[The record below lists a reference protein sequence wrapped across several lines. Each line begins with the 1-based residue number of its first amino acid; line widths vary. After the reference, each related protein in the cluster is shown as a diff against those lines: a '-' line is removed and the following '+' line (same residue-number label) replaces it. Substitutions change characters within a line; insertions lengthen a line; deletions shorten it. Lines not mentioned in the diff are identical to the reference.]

1 MATAGELQ
9 IILSAKDE
17 FSPHL
22 RQLGA
27 DLNRVE
33 QQVGRADSGLSRLGQ
48 IGLAGAGIG
57 VITQGI
63 TAAVGAM
70 GGLVTSASDLNEQ
83 LSRTGAVFGEAA
95 GAVTDFATTTA
106 QSLGITRTEALEA
119 AGSFGTLF
127 TAAGLSREA
136 AAGMSTDLV
145 RLAADLASFNN
156 ISPTEALDKLR
167 SGLVGEAEPL
177 RSVGVLLNEAGV
189 KAKAMELGLG
199 AVGRELTEA
208 EKVQARYALILDQTQ
223 TAQGDFARTSTSLA
237 NAQRI
242 IRASF
247 ADMGTELGQVLLPV
261 VARAAAWFANEL
273 PRAMATLRNVLQ
285 QLAPVLQAVLAGDLG
300 GALNHVIALLGQ
312 LTARLQ
318 PVLAQWGAAFLQW
331 VQDVTPP
338 LLAQLGALAGEVWA
352 WIEQQAPAF
361 VERLVGEWAPAF
373 AEWIAPAIPPLL
385 RELGALLLAIVDWA
399 LTTGLPALARLGVAL
414 GEALVKGL
422 VQALA
427 RVGPAIGEALDT
439 AFANNP
445 LAAAALAA
453 SLGPAGTLLTPG
465 ARAAVAGSAPA
476 LGGAAGAANVAGQG
490 ITVDVGGVTV
500 EVGLDPQAAAQQAG
514 AAVAAQVLAALT
526 QSATTTDPGA
536 TNRLAGAGR

>member
-27 DLNRVE
+27 DLNKVE
-33 QQVGRADSGLSRLGQ
+33 TQVQRADSGLSRLGQ

-63 TAAVGAM
+63 TAAVGAI
-70 GGLVTSASDLNEQ
+70 GDLVGSASDLNEQ
-83 LSRTGAVFGEAA
+83 VSRTGQIFGEAA
-95 GAVTDFATTTA
+95 GAVTDFASTTA
-106 QSLGITRTEALEA
+106 QALGISRAEALEA
-119 AGSFGTLF
+119 AGNFGQLF
-127 TAAGLSREA
+127 QTAGLSADA
-136 AAGMSTDLV
+136 AADMSTSLV
-145 RLAADLASFNN
+145 KLASDLASFNN
-156 ISPTEALDKLR
+156 ISTDDALQKLK
-167 SGLVGEAEPL
+167 SGLVGESEPL
-177 RSVGVLLNEAGV
+177 RSVGVLLSEDAV
-189 KAKAMELGLG
+189 KAQALAMGLANSAG
-199 AVGRELTEA
+199 ELTEA
-208 EKVQARYALILDQTQ
+208 AKVQARYALILQQTAS
-223 TAQGDFARTSTSLA
+223 AQGDFARTSTGLA

-247 ADMGTELGQVLLPV
+247 ADLRSELGGAFLPV
-261 VARAAAWFANEL
+261 VAQAASWLAQQL
-273 PRAMATLRNVLQ
+273 PRALQTVREAVQ
-285 QLAPVLQAVLAGDLG
+285 QLAPIIQAVLGGDLK
-300 GALNHVIALLGQ
+300 GALDGVVALVGAL
-312 LTARLQ
+312 AERLR

-338 LLAQLGALAGEVWA
+338 LLRQLAALAGDVWA
-352 WIEQQAPAF
+352 WIEQQAPVF
-361 VERLVGEWAPAF
+361 VERLTGEWAPAF
-373 AEWIAPAIPPLL
+373 AEWIAPAIPPLI

-399 LTTGLPALARLGVAL
+399 LTTGLPALLRLGVAL

-476 LGGAAGAANVAGQG
+476 LGGAAGAANAAGQG
-490 ITVDVGGVTV
+490 VTVDIGGV
-500 EVGLDPQAAAQQAG
+500 EVHVGADPQAAAQQAG
-514 AAVAAQVLAALT
+514 AAVAAQVLEALT
-526 QSATTTDPGA
+526 RSAATADPGA
-536 TNRLAGAGR
+536 RAPLAGAGR